1 MFTSEKDAGA
11 DFDGIMTSMEALCK
25 KYAST
30 TGATKGILIERA
42 GNTASPLSLTN
53 NAFYKEMQEIQTLI
67 DTLNDK
73 LKSERTRY
81 NNQFTNLEVLMA
93 QMNSQ
98 SSYLSQLT
106 GGY

>member
-1 MFTSEKDAGA
+1 
-11 DFDGIMTSMEALCK
+11 
-25 KYAST
+25 
-30 TGATKGILIERA
+30 
-42 GNTASPLSLTN
+42 
-53 NAFYKEMQEIQTLI
+53 MQEIQTLI